1 MMEGEGGGGA
11 QGQSHLGVNYDGF
24 APVLI
29 EAVKELRAEK
39 DSEINELKE
48 RLAKLEKLVAKL
60 GGPEYQ

>member
-1 MMEGEGGGGA
+1 
-11 QGQSHLGVNYDGF
+11 
-24 APVLI
+24 VLI